1 MIEGSNTKIAHREN
15 SAYLIV
21 SQLKKKGPLIKR
33 CLFCQTLENLMF
45 LVVPCLQ
52 RITFYDFVWEPSVWN
67 AASASIRRLGIEGLF
82 VISELQ
88 GSYTNSSDTYVD
100 ILKRGQ
106 QLLVTQL
113 LSRFVMVP
121 AAVRADPAF
130 DKQIYF
136 ISFRPALDTSIHRYS
151 SMYSLLAQV
160 LPHLRACA
168 SRSTSA
174 HSIKHPAS
182 TSQHP

>member
-1 MIEGSNTKIAHREN
+1 
-15 SAYLIV
+15 
-21 SQLKKKGPLIKR
+21 
-33 CLFCQTLENLMF
+33 MF

-113 LSRFVMVP
+113 LIDIFLSS
-121 AAVRADPAF
+121 AF
-130 DKQIYF
+130 
-136 ISFRPALDTSIHRYS
+136 SFR
-151 SMYSLLAQV
+151 LL
-160 LPHLRACA
+160 
-168 SRSTSA
+168 
-174 HSIKHPAS
+174 
-182 TSQHP
+182 